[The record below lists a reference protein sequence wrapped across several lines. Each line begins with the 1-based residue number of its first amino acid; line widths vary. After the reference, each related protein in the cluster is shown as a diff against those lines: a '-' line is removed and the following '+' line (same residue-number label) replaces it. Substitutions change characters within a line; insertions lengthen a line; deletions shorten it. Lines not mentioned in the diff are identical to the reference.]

1 MGYCHYNRKYIGSL
15 IKQIYQIQT
24 GSELSLAHCIAGYG
38 PIAVAVDATE
48 MAQYQGGIFNNVRC
62 NPQNLNHAV
71 TVVGYTNDSWLIK
84 NSWSTGWGEQG
95 YMRLARNKGNMC
107 GVAMNGVFPVV

>member
-1 MGYCHYNRKYIGSL
+1 M
-15 IKQIYQIQT
+15 
-24 GSELSLAHCIAGYG
+24 CIARYG
-38 PIAVAVDATE
+38 PIAVAVDAAE
-48 MAQYQGGIFNNVRC
+48 MMSYSGGIYNNLHC

-71 TVVGYTNDSWLIK
+71 TVVGYTPDSWMIK
-84 NSWSTGWGEQG
+84 NSWITTWGEQG